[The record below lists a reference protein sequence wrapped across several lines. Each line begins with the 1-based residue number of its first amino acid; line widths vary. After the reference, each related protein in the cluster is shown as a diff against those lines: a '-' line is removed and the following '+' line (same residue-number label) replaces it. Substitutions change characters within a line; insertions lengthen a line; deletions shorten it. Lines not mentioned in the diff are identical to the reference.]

1 MVQIAVEVKGK
12 NINCSA
18 DETWFTN
25 SVRTPKEFFPRD
37 LGEIIY
43 TAECSG
49 YLISTDELYK
59 LALEAYNNLPRQ
71 PKRSKTLVTKTY
83 SDCVIRISVCTV

>member
-1 MVQIAVEVKGK
+1 MIQITVEVEGK

-18 DETWFTN
+18 DKAWFTN

-43 TAECSG
+43 TAECAG
-49 YLISTDELYK
+49 FLISTDELYK
-59 LALEAYNNLPRQ
+59 QALETFNKLPRQ
-71 PKRSKTLVTKTY
+71 PKRSRALAIKEY
-83 SDCVIRISVCTV
+83 DDCIIRVSAGTV